1 MNAMQLFGCRK
12 SFTVNEPD
20 PTYTVVYLGNVPTSI
35 ARGEG
40 CVDRPLGVIWRSYC
54 ERKKDYM
61 SMRLVVTSSGL
72 KVTTEKQGLTEY
84 WFHRIMF
91 CAVSEKHPRVF
102 CWIYKHEGRRLR
114 PELRCHA
121 ALFKRQSQANLVMRC
136 LQERLVLA
144 LNDYKRD
151 KIVRQKLR
159 LSCSVAGLPT
169 TVPLRRQLLYTG
181 GQNFRPPL
189 DRSKSAPKLYSIE
202 ECTEEEHQMTPSVQ
216 LTSALLDSL
225 AEKQQSDDEEEVV
238 DEEEEEEEEST
249 TDSLF
254 EEPSSSSLTD
264 ESDCGLDEEL
274 RKRLRLRPD
283 SSGSEADTISDES
296 GYVDEDDRPDAVV
309 VPSKPLRAIESTA
322 L

>member
-1 MNAMQLFGCRK
+1 MQLFGCRK

-225 AEKQQSDDEEEVV
+225 AEKQH
-238 DEEEEEEEEST
+238 
-249 TDSLF
+249 
-254 EEPSSSSLTD
+254 SLTD

-296 GYVDEDDRPDAVV
+296 GYIDEDDRPDAVV

>member
-1 MNAMQLFGCRK
+1 MNPMQLFGCRK

-20 PTYTVVYLGNVPTSI
+20 PTYTVVYLGNVPTGI
-35 ARGEG
+35 ARGDG

-61 SMRLVVTSSGL
+61 SMRLVVTNSGL

-84 WFHRIMF
+84 WSHRITF

-121 ALFKRQSQANLVMRC
+121 ALFKRQSQANLVMRS

-169 TVPLRRQLLYTG
+169 AVPLRRQLLYTG
-181 GQNFRPPL
+181 GQNFRPPM

-202 ECTEEEHQMTPSVQ
+202 ECIEEEQQMTPAAQ

-225 AEKQQSDDEEEVV
+225 AEKQQSDEEVV
-238 DEEEEEEEEST
+238 EEEEEEST

-296 GYVDEDDRPDAVV
+296 GYIDEDDRPDAVV
-309 VPSKPLRAIESTA
+309 APSNSALRAIESTA

>member
-1 MNAMQLFGCRK
+1 MQLFGCRK

-225 AEKQQSDDEEEVV
+225 AEKQQSDDEEE
-238 DEEEEEEEEST
+238 
-249 TDSLF
+249 
-254 EEPSSSSLTD
+254 PSSSSLTD